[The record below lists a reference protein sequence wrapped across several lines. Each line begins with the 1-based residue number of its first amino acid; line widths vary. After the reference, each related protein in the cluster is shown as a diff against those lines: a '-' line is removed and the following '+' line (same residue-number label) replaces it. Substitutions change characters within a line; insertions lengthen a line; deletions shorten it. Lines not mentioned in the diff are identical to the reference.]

1 MTYDNHTQNQSFR
14 GSLQARAREKERE
27 KAEKHYKRFCKN
39 CKLLHNPNLEWSTCV
54 QILKSDI
61 EKCCN
66 IGLSAQLARKCNRKD
81 AVRRRPRLPSRNTH
95 HCAFEMI
102 VWYLVLHV
110 FRGADEQ
117 ISIAGSSFGH
127 ASLR

>member
-27 KAEKHYKRFCKN
+27 KAEKHCKRFCKN

-66 IGLSAQLARKCNRKD
+66 IGLSAQL
-81 AVRRRPRLPSRNTH
+81 RPRQPPLGCRP
-95 HCAFEMI
+95 AVEAAGDEI
-102 VWYLVLHV
+102 V
-110 FRGADEQ
+110 G
-117 ISIAGSSFGH
+117 
-127 ASLR
+127 